1 MDSERRNFLR
11 NAGGMLAAGVLLGAR
26 AVPRVAPSWP
36 VPTAR
41 LGQLGL
47 QLYTV
52 RSLMD
57 RDVEGTIADV
67 AKIGYKEVELAGLHD
82 KTADEMRAILDRHGI
97 RARSSHSSM
106 QDIRRNWDRT
116 LDDAATLG
124 QTYIVNPWIDEPERT
139 AAGYTKAAHEM
150 TVAAEAARKRGIG
163 FAYHNH
169 DFEFA
174 PVDGRLGY
182 DILLAESD
190 PALVKMELDIFWIV
204 KGGQDPLRYFAQH
217 AGRFPMIHA
226 KDITG
231 DGRMVDVG
239 KGTIDWPRIF
249 RHAKR
254 AGLEY
259 TFVEHDEPPS
269 PIADAQ
275 TSFAYLHALTF

>member
-1 MDSERRNFLR
+1 MDSGRRDFLR

-26 AVPRVAPSWP
+26 AATRVAPSLP

-41 LGQLGL
+41 LGQVGL

-82 KTADEMRAILDRHGI
+82 KTAKEMRAILDRHGV

-150 TVAAEAARKRGIG
+150 TVAADAARKRGIG

-190 PALVKMELDIFWIV
+190 PALVKMELDVFWIV

-226 KDITG
+226 KDITR

-254 AGLEY
+254 AGLEF

>member
-1 MDSERRNFLR
+1 MDSGRRDFLR

-26 AVPRVAPSWP
+26 AATRVAPSLP

-41 LGQLGL
+41 LGQVGL

-82 KTADEMRAILDRHGI
+82 KTAKEMRAILDRHGV

-150 TVAAEAARKRGIG
+150 TVAADAARKRGIG

-190 PALVKMELDIFWIV
+190 PALVKMELDVFWIV

-226 KDITG
+226 KDITR

>member
-1 MDSERRNFLR
+1 MDSGRRDFLR

-26 AVPRVAPSWP
+26 AVPRIAPSLP

-82 KTADEMRAILDRHGI
+82 KTAKEMRAILDRHGV

-226 KDITG
+226 KDITR